1 MTRRALRGVLA
12 GFLGTY
18 VSRHSDHRG
27 YWIFGQLH
35 DADLR
40 DMVVD
45 LLAPPPEVDSPRAA
59 ARALAVRRFAEQLAK
74 HGLTRDVVVHAEL
87 QLTGTDDLADVRRG
101 RERSR
106 ARRIFFRATARSDLG
121 AVYEASCSTLVAPHD
136 PTQERRRHQEQWG
149 P

>member
-27 YWIFGQLH
+27 YWVFGQLD
-35 DADLR
+35 DADR
-40 DMVVD
+40 RNMVVD
-45 LLAPPPEVDSPRAA
+45 LLAPAPEIDSPRTA
-59 ARALAVRRFAEQLAK
+59 ARALAVRRFAEQLAR
-74 HGLTRDVVVHAEL
+74 HGLTRDVVAHAEL
-87 QLTGTDDLADVRRG
+87 RLTGTDEFADCWHG

-106 ARRIFFRATARSDLG
+106 ARRLLFRATVRSDLG
-121 AVYEASCSTLVAPHD
+121 AVYEADCSTLVAPHD
-136 PTQERRRHQEQWG
+136 PTKEGRRHEEQWG